1 MAFYWT
7 RRHFDPHPTRDM
19 AKKSK
24 RKQRREAPDPFP
36 DDLLGPL
43 MRTLPDV
50 FEAEVLSKLTWLD
63 AYKIA
68 CVNHECRETME
79 DIEAVLFMRTEPN
92 VKTLITGPHHGLPDD
107 FHIDDDEHQEVVG
120 GIITQCAAADGELD
134 ILKWLRKHKCPWD
147 EYTLVYAGDHL
158 DVMQWAIENGC
169 PMNAI
174 VSHPPAETGHEW
186 EPEGYEDNSLD
197 TLKFLHNHG
206 CPFDTGTCSKA
217 VISGKLEKLVWL
229 RSPPI
234 NCPWDAG
241 TTQTALY
248 YCRWDMLKFALD
260 NGCPYHPADR
270 RTIST
275 VASRMTARIEKNS
288 TKSED

>member
-1 MAFYWT
+1 
-7 RRHFDPHPTRDM
+7 
-19 AKKSK
+19 
-24 RKQRREAPDPFP
+24 
-36 DDLLGPL
+36 
-43 MRTLPDV
+43 
-50 FEAEVLSKLTWLD
+50 
-63 AYKIA
+63 
-68 CVNHECRETME
+68 ME
-79 DIEAVLFMRTEPN
+79 DIEAVLFMRTDGHEALEDP
-92 VKTLITGPHHGLPDD
+92 LDEIED
-107 FHIDDDEHQEVVG
+107 FHVEDHYYYIGSLMCH
-120 GIITQCAAADGELD
+120 AAAGAGKLD
-134 ILKWLRKHKCPWD
+134 ILRWLRQHSCPWN
-147 EYTLVYAGDHL
+147 EYSLEEAAACDHL